1 MPDIETFW
9 RDLNL
14 IRTIN
19 PLVLNITNYVVT
31 NNTANALLAISA
43 SPIMSF
49 AKDEVEELVGLSA
62 ALVINVGT
70 LNAGDIE
77 VMAAAWAAANAKG
90 IPVVFD
96 PVGAGASRLRTDT
109 SLSMLGKY
117 SPSVIRGNASEIMTL
132 AGEAGQSKGVDSSQS
147 AGSAA
152 GIAQALALVNSCVVC
167 VSGEEDM
174 VTDGNE
180 GYRVCGGHEI
190 MPRITGLGCTASAIC
205 AAFAAV
211 NKNCLEATVHGMIA
225 MAIAGALAAKKSDG
239 PGSFQ
244 MHLYDALYSLTE
256 TDVERF
262 MEIYPL

>member
-1 MPDIETFW
+1 MPDIQTFC

-14 IRTIN
+14 VRTTN

-31 NNTANALLAISA
+31 NSTANALLAIGA

-49 AKDEVEELVGLSA
+49 AKDEVEELVGLSG

-77 VMAAAWAAANAKG
+77 VMVAAWDAANKKG

-109 SLSMLGKY
+109 SLSMLDKY
-117 SPSVIRGNASEIMTL
+117 SSAVIRGNASEIMTL
-132 AGEAGQSKGVDSSQS
+132 AGESGQSKGVDSSHS
-147 AGSAA
+147 AESAVDTA
-152 GIAQALALVNSCVVC
+152 KALAQVHSCIVC
-167 VSGEEDM
+167 VSGEEDI
-174 VTDGNE
+174 VTDGND

-190 MPRITGLGCTASAIC
+190 MPCITGLGCTATAIC
-205 AAFAAV
+205 AAFASV
-211 NKNCLEATVHGMIA
+211 NKNYLEATVHGMAA
-225 MAIAGALAAKKSDG
+225 MSLVGVLAADKADG

-256 TDVERF
+256 SDVEKLLD
-262 MEIYPL
+262 ISLI